1 MGGSSKS
8 STVGYKYNVGI
19 HMVLCHGIADGWL
32 RVRVDKKS
40 VWSSTSASLGGISV
54 NLPKL
59 FGGEDREGGII
70 GNIDIQDGNPSQ
82 AANSYLTSVLG
93 ATIPAFRGVVG
104 VIFKKVYTG
113 TTPYL
118 KKWDF
123 RIQRIFKR
131 ADNAAQ
137 WYSGKAG
144 IPYGSG
150 QATEIIS
157 ATHSYE
163 FFDDYDSFSL
173 SILGSVVP
181 LLPAPFG
188 DGTSGVT
195 DPIEGN
201 WPAPNSVWTP
211 DTFPVLKTTFSVPAN
226 SSGMRIFGRIENG
239 LQVKIDGLL
248 VGDFNF
254 DGAIDYKTNPPFE
267 FFVDRSMLTP
277 GVHTLSVHLADEAS
291 PIPNSHTYFAL
302 RAEVLS
308 DALFAMNPAHIIREC
323 LTDPDWGMGYSEGL
337 IDAASFTAAADTLF
351 NENFGLCMIWDKQE
365 AIEKFI
371 DEVKK
376 HANIELYVDRATGLF
391 NLTLIRADYA
401 VESLLVLNPSNITK
415 ITSFE
420 KSTFGELPNAVT
432 VSYYSTQHSDTAT
445 VTVQDIALIQE
456 QGNTILTTIPYR
468 GIPTASLASRVAQR
482 DLASLST
489 PLISCQLYTTLVDV
503 NFNIGD
509 VFVLDWPEY
518 SISGMVMRITNAN
531 YGDGRSNVVKL
542 SCVQDIFGLP
552 NLSLISDAV
561 PIFDDPSSQPS
572 AVSVQLA
579 MEIPYLEAV
588 QLSSQS
594 SVDQLLADNPDQGYV
609 GAAAKRPSGN
619 AINARMFTT
628 ADAITPNFQE
638 VATVDFCPTATL
650 DQNLDKV
657 LAVFNITN
665 EDELSGATAGTWL
678 QIDEE
683 IMVLV
688 SFSSPVLTVKRG
700 ALDTVP
706 ALHTTGA
713 TIFFW
718 DEFAEVDPTEYVAS
732 DEVYIKLATVSGSGE
747 VAVENA
753 AASKVILNSRAVRP
767 YPPGDLKF
775 DGNYF
780 PTSST
785 NSTVTLTWAARN
797 RLQQTGATLLGF
809 LDGPIT
815 AEPGVTYTVRVYDNV
830 PSLIDEQTGVTAST
844 ADITFPD
851 AGVFKIEVLSVRD
864 GYESYQKHEHYI
876 THVAPAIR
884 ATEDLDTRAT
894 EEIELDSRFTED

>member
-8 STVGYKYNVGI
+8 TTVGYKYNVGI

-32 RVRVDKKS
+32 RARVDKKP
-40 VWSSTSASLGGISV
+40 VWSAPSARIGVISV

-59 FGGEDREGGII
+59 FGGEDREGGIVGDI
-70 GNIDIQDGNPSQ
+70 EIQDGNPSQ

-123 RIQRIFKR
+123 RVQRIFKR

-144 IPYGSG
+144 IPYGGG
-150 QATEIIS
+150 QTTEIIS
-157 ATHSYE
+157 AVHSYE
-163 FFDDYDSFSL
+163 FFQNAVDFLLIIFGQALPSL
-173 SILGSVVP
+173 K
-181 LLPAPFG
+181 APFG

-201 WPAPNSVWTP
+201 WPAPNSVWAPYTSP
-211 DTFPVLKTTFSVPAN
+211 MLKTTFSVPAN
-226 SSGMRIFGRIENG
+226 STGMRIFGRIENG
-239 LQVKIDGLL
+239 LQVRVDGII

-254 DGAIDYKTNPPFE
+254 NGAIDYKTNPPFE
-267 FFVDRSMLTP
+267 FFVDSSLLTP
-277 GVHTLSVHLADEAS
+277 GEHTLSVRLADEAS

-302 RAEVLS
+302 RAQVFS
-308 DALFAMNPAHIIREC
+308 DTLFGMNPAHIIREC

-337 IDAASFTAAADTLF
+337 IDNASFIAAADTLF

-391 NLTLIRADYA
+391 NLTLIRADY
-401 VESLLVLNPSNITK
+401 VIGNLLVLNPSNITK
-415 ITSFE
+415 ITSFK

-432 VSYYSTQHSDTAT
+432 VSYYSTQQSDIAT

-468 GIPTASLASRVAQR
+468 GIPTAALASRVAQR
-482 DLASLST
+482 DLATLST

-518 SISGMVMRITNAN
+518 SISGMVMRVTNAN

-542 SCVQDIFGLP
+542 SCVQDIFSLP
-552 NLSLISDAV
+552 SLSLISDAV

-572 AVSVQLA
+572 EIAVQLA
-579 MEIPYLEAV
+579 MELPYLEAV

-609 GAAAKRPSGN
+609 GVAAKRPSGN

-650 DQNLDKV
+650 DQNLDKE

-665 EDELSGATAGTWL
+665 GDDLSGAREGTWL
-678 QIDEE
+678 QMDEE
-683 IMVLV
+683 VMVFV
-688 SFSSPVLTVKRG
+688 SLASPVLTVKRG

-706 ALHTTGA
+706 ALHVTGA
-713 TIFFW
+713 AIFFW

-732 DEVYIKLATVSGSGE
+732 DEVYIKLVTVSGSGE
-747 VAVENA
+747 TAVENA
-753 AASKVILNSRAVRP
+753 VASKVILNARATRP

-775 DGNYF
+775 GGNYF
-780 PTSST
+780 PTSTTSLAL
-785 NSTVTLTWAARN
+785 TLTWAARN
-797 RLQQTGATLLGF
+797 RLQQTGSTLIGF

-815 AEPGVTYTVRVYDNV
+815 AEAGVTYTVRVYNDV
-830 PSLIDEQTGVTAST
+830 PTLLDEQIGITAST

-864 GYESYQKHEHYI
+864 GYESYQKHEHYL
-876 THVAPAIR
+876 TVTAQALR

-894 EEIELDSRFTED
+894 EEIELDSRQTED